1 MEKVTKSSTNHFTRL
16 NRPLTLRQIAQLCRC
31 TRICTAACTIPAHVR
46 HCCPRRCI
54 PTSFAVRTLDSIRR
68 VWTQQSGEVMNAAE
82 CDQGESRNA
91 AKFGGHNIFPMRP
104 EVVVPCSAALARPP
118 TRRPSRPFNLRFT
131 ILACFSHTR
140 IIARLLVSSTCYLK
154 SGVPPQCDKMAPTL
168 AGYEGK
174 SAVCIDPCAVSTSHR
189 SLLLCVACLDQ
200 L

>member
-1 MEKVTKSSTNHFTRL
+1 MVRSTWCQGWNRWNATLPARIPPRADRGQIAMEKVTKSSTNHFTRL

-91 AKFGGHNIFPMRP
+91 AKFGGHNIFPMGP
-104 EVVVPCSAALARPP
+104 E
-118 TRRPSRPFNLRFT
+118 
-131 ILACFSHTR
+131 
-140 IIARLLVSSTCYLK
+140 VSSTIKAIQPSFHNTRMLLSHTDYCETSCIKHLL
-154 SGVPPQCDKMAPTL
+154 SQVGRAAAMRQDGAHTCRIRRQ
-168 AGYEGK
+168 
-174 SAVCIDPCAVSTSHR
+174 VC
-189 SLLLCVACLDQ
+189 CLY
-200 L
+200 